1 MKPRLNAAK
10 VRAEGAED
18 TQGFLFLKDSK
29 LNGPYKIEKE
39 NHKVETQDT
48 VLTSEKCK

>member
-1 MKPRLNAAK
+1 MKSRLNAAK
-10 VRAEGAED
+10 LGAEGAED

-29 LNGPYKIEKE
+29 SNGLYKIEKE
-39 NHKVETQDT
+39 NHKVETRDT